1 MMETNT
7 QNQMTQEQKKSN
19 VNKILVVII
28 AILSILCGVLFWQF
42 LEQRK
47 AVKTEITEKQAV
59 TEEKDAL
66 SQELENM
73 LSQYD
78 ALESDN
84 KQMQSQID
92 EQKGKIEE
100 LMKEVEKN
108 KGNTALMIK
117 FKKETETLRKIMK
130 GYISTIDSLGRLNE
144 NLTNENISVK
154 SELGKQQNRYEELN
168 KEKENLSQTV
178 ARASIL
184 SASNAS
190 AVGIFVKGNGKEVES
205 NKAKKIEKIK
215 TCFDLSANNIAKKGS
230 KDVYVRILSPEGKI
244 LAEGADES
252 YMFNFDGV
260 KGIYSAKKSVDYQN
274 QRMTVCTY
282 FTMPGGADFPAGKY
296 LAEIYADQTKI
307 GDVGFELK

>member
-1 MMETNT
+1 METNAKSP
-7 QNQMTQEQKKSN
+7 MTQEPKKSN

-28 AILSILCGVLFWQF
+28 AILSVLCGVLFWQF

-47 AVKTEITEKQAV
+47 AVTTEITEKQAV

-73 LSQYD
+73 LGQYD
-78 ALESDN
+78 ALQSDN

-92 EQKGKIEE
+92 EQKTKIED
-100 LMKEVEKN
+100 LLKEVEKN

-130 GYISTIDSLGRLNE
+130 GYIATIDSLGRLNE
-144 NLTNENISVK
+144 NLTNENMSVK
-154 SELGKQQNRYEELN
+154 NELGKQQNRYEELN
-168 KEKENLSQTV
+168 REKENLSQTV
-178 ARASIL
+178 AKASIL
-184 SASNAS
+184 STSGAS
-190 AVGIFVKGNGKEVES
+190 AVGVFVKGNGKEVES

-215 TCFDLSANNIAKKGS
+215 TCFDLSANNIAKRGP

-244 LAEGADES
+244 LAEGADDS
-252 YMFNFDGV
+252 YMFSFDGV
-260 KGIYSAKKSVDYQN
+260 KGLYSSKKTVDYQN

-282 FTMPGGADFPAGKY
+282 FTMPGGNDFPQGKY
-296 LAEIYADQTKI
+296 LAEIFADQTKI
-307 GDVGFELK
+307 GDVSFELK

>member
-1 MMETNT
+1 METNT
-7 QNQMTQEQKKSN
+7 KNPMSQEQKKSN

-28 AILSILCGVLFWQF
+28 AILTILCGVLFWQF

-47 AVKTEITEKQAV
+47 AVKSEVVEKEAV
-59 TEEKDAL
+59 TEEKDAI
-66 SQELENM
+66 SKELENM
-73 LSQYD
+73 LGQYD
-78 ALESDN
+78 DLQSDN

-92 EQKGKIEE
+92 EQKGKIED
-100 LMKEVEKN
+100 LLKEVEKN

-144 NLTNENISVK
+144 NLTNENISVR
-154 SELGKQQNRYEELN
+154 SELGKQQNKYEELN

-178 ARASIL
+178 AQASL
-184 SASNAS
+184 LGASNATAMGVFFKS
-190 AVGIFVKGNGKEVES
+190 NGKEVES

-215 TCFDLSANNIAKKGS
+215 TCFDLSANKIAKKGP

-244 LAEGADES
+244 LAEGADDS
-252 YMFNFDGV
+252 YMFSFDGIR
-260 KGIYSAKKSVDYQN
+260 GLYSAKKTVDYQN

-282 FTMPGGADFPAGKY
+282 FSMPGGNDFPQGKY
-296 LAEIYADQTKI
+296 IAEIFADQTKI
-307 GDVGFELK
+307 GDVNFELK

>member
-1 MMETNT
+1 METNT
-7 QNQMTQEQKKSN
+7 KSPMSQEEKKSN

-28 AILSILCGVLFWQF
+28 AILTILCGVLFWQF

-47 AVKTEITEKQAV
+47 AVTTEVAEKQEV

-66 SQELENM
+66 SEELENM
-73 LSQYD
+73 LGQYD
-78 ALESDN
+78 ALQSDN

-100 LMKEVEKN
+100 LLQEVQKN

-130 GYISTIDSLGRLNE
+130 GYVATIDSLGRLNE
-144 NLTNENISVK
+144 NLTNENMNVK
-154 SELGKQQNRYEELN
+154 SELGKQQNKYEELN

-178 ARASIL
+178 AQASIL
-184 SASNAS
+184 GTSNAIATGVFFKS
-190 AVGIFVKGNGKEVES
+190 NGKEIES

-215 TCFDLSANNIAKKGS
+215 TCFDLSANKIAKKGP
-230 KDVYVRILSPEGKI
+230 KEVYVRILSPEGKI
-244 LAEGADES
+244 LAEGADDS
-252 YMFNFDGV
+252 YMFTFDGV
-260 KGIYSAKKSVDYQN
+260 KGLYSAKKTVDYQN

-282 FTMPGGADFPAGKY
+282 FSMPGGNDFPQGKY
-296 LAEIYADQTKI
+296 IAEIFADQTKI
-307 GDVGFELK
+307 GDVNFELK